1 MYRPERGTVRLHDG
15 LGSHLFQENPDLIML
30 LKQIVICY
38 VLNFPVYLTALLLEA
53 HITEAIML

>member
-15 LGSHLFQENPDLIML
+15 LGSYLFQENPDLI
-30 LKQIVICY
+30 IVIWY
-38 VLNFPVYLTALLLEA
+38 VLNFPGYLTALLLEA